1 MKVKDAMKKDV
12 IKVRRSTSLRALL
25 DTFKDFHSLPLIP
38 VADGNDRLIGI
49 VYSENLLDILRPR
62 QTKLFR
68 NVPFVEIDKAV
79 FDLEPLPA
87 MGELI
92 IVEDIM
98 DTNFVVIGEDDSL
111 VDAYKSLQLHKRE
124 KLPVVDKDGKLLG
137 IIGIF
142 DIIWRMFKGKGIV

>member
-25 DTFKDFHSLPLIP
+25 GIFKDFHSLPLIP
-38 VADGNDRLIGI
+38 VVNGDERLIGI
-49 VYSENLLDILRPR
+49 VYSENLLDLLRPR

-92 IVEDIM
+92 ITEDIM

-111 VDAYKSLQLHKRE
+111 ADAYKSLQLHKVE
-124 KLPVVDKDGKLLG
+124 KLPVVDKEGRLLG

-142 DIIWRMFKGKGIV
+142 DIIWRMFKEKGIV

>member
-1 MKVKDAMKKDV
+1 MQVKDAMKKDV
-12 IKVRRSTSLRALL
+12 IKVRRSTSLRTLL
-25 DTFKDFHSLPLIP
+25 SIFKDFHSLPLIP
-38 VADGNDRLIGI
+38 VVNGNDRLIGI
-49 VYSENLLDILRPR
+49 VCSESLLDLLRPR

-79 FDLEPLPA
+79 FDLDPLPA

-92 IVEDIM
+92 ITEDIM

-111 VDAYKSLQLHKRE
+111 ADAYKSLQLHKRE
-124 KLPVVDKDGKLLG
+124 KLPVVDKEGRLLG

-142 DIIWRMFKGKGIV
+142 DIIWRMFKEKGIV

>member
-25 DTFKDFHSLPLIP
+25 DTFNDFHSLPLIP
-38 VADGNDRLIGI
+38 VVDGNDRLIGI

-79 FDLEPLPA
+79 FGDNRNFRYYLEN
-87 MGELI
+87 
-92 IVEDIM
+92 V
-98 DTNFVVIGEDDSL
+98 
-111 VDAYKSLQLHKRE
+111 
-124 KLPVVDKDGKLLG
+124 
-137 IIGIF
+137 
-142 DIIWRMFKGKGIV
+142 